1 MKEKALF
8 PHDPPAFSLPCQS
21 RLDLIS
27 GGARSGKS
35 RFAVETALRSGKNRL
50 FVATA
55 QAWDAEMQERIR
67 LHQEERRENFRT
79 LDAPFGLH
87 QHLQLLG
94 PFDVILIDCL
104 TLWISNLIMQ
114 EKDDTAI
121 REEIQLGLH
130 SAMTKAPR
138 VLLVSN
144 EVGFGIVPDNALARR
159 FRDLNGRLQQDIA
172 MVAHEV
178 HMAAIGVIL
187 PLKKLSRIASEAD
200 HA

>member
-1 MKEKALF
+1 MLS
-8 PHDPPAFSLPCQS
+8 HDPSAFSLPCHS

-35 RFAVETALRSGKNRL
+35 RFAVETALGSGKNRL

-67 LHQEERRENFRT
+67 LHQEERREEFQT
-79 LDAPFGLH
+79 LDAPFAMH
-87 QHLQLLG
+87 EHLDRQG
-94 PFDVILIDCL
+94 SFDVILIDCL
-104 TLWISNLIMQ
+104 TLWISNLMMQ
-114 EKDDTAI
+114 DKDDATI
-121 REEIQLGLH
+121 RREVELGLV
-130 SAMTKAPR
+130 SAMHKAPR
-138 VLLVSN
+138 VLIVSN

-172 MVAHEV
+172 RVAHEV
-178 HMAAIGVIL
+178 HLAALGVIL
-187 PLKKLSRIASEAD
+187 PLKKLARLTAESA

>member
-8 PHDPPAFSLPCQS
+8 SDIPSAFSLPPGS

-35 RFAVETALRSGKNRL
+35 RFAVETALRVGKNRL

-55 QAWDAEMQERIR
+55 QAWDMEMQERIR
-67 LHQEERRENFRT
+67 LHQAERCENFRT
-79 LDAPFGLH
+79 LDAPHDVH
-87 QHLQLLG
+87 QHLAAQDSC
-94 PFDVILIDCL
+94 DVILIDCL
-104 TLWISNLIMQ
+104 TLWISNLMLQ
-114 EKDDTAI
+114 EKSDASI
-121 REEIQLGLH
+121 RDEIQLGLH
-130 SAMTKAPR
+130 AAMDKAPR

-159 FRDLNGRLQQDIA
+159 FRDLNGRLQQDIGA
-172 MVAHEV
+172 AANEV
-178 HMAAIGVIL
+178 HLAALGVIL
-187 PLKKLSRIASEAD
+187 PLKKLARLTAEVD

>member
-1 MKEKALF
+1 MKDKALHSHHT
-8 PHDPPAFSLPCQS
+8 PVFSLPHQS

-35 RFAVETALRSGKNRL
+35 RFAVETALKSGKKRL

-67 LHQEERRENFRT
+67 LHQEERRENFQT

-87 QHLQLLG
+87 QHLLKEDV
-94 PFDVILIDCL
+94 FDVILIDCL
-104 TLWISNLIMQ
+104 TLWISNLMMQ
-114 EKDDTAI
+114 EKSDAEI
-121 REEIQLGLH
+121 RQEVELGLIA
-130 SAMTKAPR
+130 AMNKAPR

-172 MVAHEV
+172 TVAHEV
-178 HMAAIGVIL
+178 HMAAMGVIL
-187 PLKKLSRIASEAD
+187 PLKKLSRLAFEGD

>member
-1 MKEKALF
+1 MF
-8 PHDPPAFSLPCQS
+8 PHDRPAFSLPCQS

-35 RFAVETALRSGKNRL
+35 RFAVETAMRCGKNRL

-67 LHQEERRENFRT
+67 LHQEERRENFQT

-87 QHLQLLG
+87 QHLELQG

-114 EKDDTAI
+114 DKDDTTI
-121 REEIQLGLH
+121 REEVFLGLQ
-130 SAMTKAPR
+130 SAMAKAPR

-172 MVAHEV
+172 TVAHEV
-178 HMAAIGVIL
+178 HLAAIGVIL
-187 PLKKLSRIASEAD
+187 PMKKLSRLAAEAD

>member
-1 MKEKALF
+1 MKVPAVF
-8 PHDPPAFSLPCQS
+8 ADDPPVLSLPCQS

-35 RFAVETALRSGKNRL
+35 RFAVATALKCGKNRL

-67 LHQEERRENFRT
+67 LHQEERREDFQT

-87 QHLQLLG
+87 QHLEHG
-94 PFDVILIDCL
+94 ASFDVILIDCL
-104 TLWISNLIMQ
+104 TLWISNLMMQ
-114 EKDDTAI
+114 DKDDSTI
-121 REEIQLGLH
+121 RQEIHLGLRM
-130 SAMTKAPR
+130 AMTKAPR

-172 MVAHEV
+172 AAAHEV
-178 HMAAIGVIL
+178 HLAAMGVIL
-187 PLKKLSRIASEAD
+187 PMKKLSRLATEAD

>member
-1 MKEKALF
+1 MKVPDVFAD
-8 PHDPPAFSLPCQS
+8 DPPVLSLPCQS

-35 RFAVETALRSGKNRL
+35 RFAVATALKSGKNRL

-67 LHQEERRENFRT
+67 LHQEERREDFHT

-87 QHLQLLG
+87 QHLRLQ
-94 PFDVILIDCL
+94 PSFDVILIDCL
-104 TLWISNLIMQ
+104 TLWISNLMMQ
-114 EKDDTAI
+114 EKDDTTI
-121 REEIQLGLH
+121 RHEIHLGIQA
-130 SAMTKAPR
+130 AMTKAPR

-144 EVGFGIVPDNALARR
+144 EVGFGIVPDNAMARR

-172 MVAHEV
+172 AVAHEV
-178 HMAAIGVIL
+178 HLAAMGVIL
-187 PLKKLSRIASEAD
+187 PMKKLSRLATEAD